1 MTTDIYITR
10 EEVEAKL
17 PALLLARTVKNA
29 STKEDNELS
38 AAVRKW
44 MADEGEEELFD
55 GEHGIRAYI
64 KEVGAA
70 PTWDIRTAPPDLILW
85 LAQNGYLTVQTK
97 KVDEDLKSAPT
108 TQLMELNA
116 KVKNVPKYRFPGVT
130 TQLRVEKKD

>member
-1 MTTDIYITR
+1 MTGDIYISR
-10 EEVEAKL
+10 EEVESKL
-17 PALLLARTVKNA
+17 YDLWLARQAKNA
-29 STKEDNELS
+29 ATKDDKEMSD
-38 AAVRKW
+38 AVKQW
-44 MADEGEEELFD
+44 LGLEGEDELVD
-55 GEHGIRAYI
+55 GEHGVRAFI
-64 KEVGAA
+64 KEVGAGD
-70 PTWDIRTAPPDLILW
+70 TWDIRTAPPELVLW